1 MRTTRLCALAAALL
15 LPLTAM
21 GQPMGGRGWGGGP
34 DRPGPMGPDARQAPA
49 RAGQDCPFCRMRQAD
64 PQWRQEARTPRGP
77 WMAHGFGRRGQEMMP
92 QQPGRHG
99 RGGEGI
105 GPMQG
110 RFGMRRHGQGMAQGP
125 CGSDPQARPG
135 ETLRQMWQQHAQH
148 TGAGAPGVGGRA
160 HGMQPPSLAPENAA
174 RPHRPQAA
182 QAATRGQGTP
192 RDSPGRNGPAQGRRP
207 DEGPCRR
214 TPSPARRPPGHAGA
228 RHEGSGHARPRLD
241 GPGPPHPDPP
251 GSRFGSGLT
260 EIRCTWKAVRTR
272 RACLDGCGCF
282 QGRATTALKTGQAG
296 GTGPLW
302 AC

>member
-182 QAATRGQGTP
+182 QAATRDPGLAQIQTELSALAKELREIRQDVTALRKDVAQMKASAGGLQAP
-192 RDSPGRNGPAQGRRP
+192 PAARPDMPGRGMK
-207 DEGPCRR
+207 
-214 TPSPARRPPGHAGA
+214 
-228 RHEGSGHARPRLD
+228 
-241 GPGPPHPDPP
+241 GPGMPGRGSMGPGRLTPTHPDPDSDP
-251 GSRFGSGLT
+251 
-260 EIRCTWKAVRTR
+260 
-272 RACLDGCGCF
+272 D
-282 QGRATTALKTGQAG
+282 
-296 GTGPLW
+296 
-302 AC
+302 